1 MVKSDKN
8 NVQAGDDLANSNM
21 TMGLVLYL
29 MHSPRQ
35 ALLFERRPDSMY
47 SDVAVQRSERSR
59 STPPPS
65 PFIKL
70 AQSRPQEEPRCSDSY
85 LPGVNSAGWCT
96 IAGPVANRWARCH

>member
-70 AQSRPQEEPRCSDSY
+70 AQSRPQEEPRKQRFLSPRRQFGRLVHDC
-85 LPGVNSAGWCT
+85 GT
-96 IAGPVANRWARCH
+96 RR